1 MTGVPT
7 VTVAV
12 PVLNEERHLR
22 ACLESILAQTYSGE
36 LEILVVDGGSTDASR
51 AIAASFPEVRLLEN
65 PRRIQAAALNIAL
78 AAAAGDVFVRVDGH
92 STIGPDFVER
102 SVEALE
108 RTGAAMVGA
117 ALHPRTDGA
126 WLERSIGAAI
136 VSPLGA
142 GPAPFRLGGP
152 SRWVDTVFL
161 SSFKTATLREAGG
174 YDEDPSVNEDPEL
187 AHRLSSRGG
196 VWYEQT
202 LESTYM
208 PQGSLG
214 GLARQYYRYG
224 RLRAGTF
231 RRHPGSLAARQLVA
245 PLFVVSLLSPWRR
258 AALGSYACLIAGA
271 ASRKLPRD
279 PAAAAG
285 LALALPCMHVPWAA
299 GFFSGLVRRAPR

>member
-1 MTGVPT
+1 MTELPT

-22 ACLESILAQTYSGE
+22 ACLESIVGQTYAGE
-36 LEILVVDGGSTDASR
+36 LEILVVDGGSSDATR
-51 AIAASFPEVRLLEN
+51 AIAASFPQVRLLDN
-65 PRRIQAAALNIAL
+65 PRRVQAAALNIAL
-78 AAAAGDVFVRVDGH
+78 EAARGEVFVRVDGH
-92 STIGPDFVER
+92 STIGPHFVER
-102 SVEALE
+102 SVEALL

-117 ALHPRTDGA
+117 ALHPRSDGP
-126 WLERSIGAAI
+126 WLERAIGAAI

-161 SSFKTATLREAGG
+161 SSFRTETLRDAGG
-174 YDEDPSVNEDPEL
+174 YDEDPHVNEDPEL
-187 AHRLSSRGG
+187 AHRLASLGG

-202 LESTYM
+202 LESTYI
-208 PQGSLG
+208 PQDTLR

-231 RRHPGSLAARQLVA
+231 RRHPRSLAARQLVS
-245 PLFVVSLLSPWRR
+245 PLFVVSLLTPWRR
-258 AALGSYACLIAGA
+258 LALGSYACLVAGT
-271 ASRKLPRD
+271 ASRRLPRD

-285 LALALPCMHVPWAA
+285 LALALPCMHVPWAL
-299 GFFSGLVRRAPR
+299 GFFAGLARRS